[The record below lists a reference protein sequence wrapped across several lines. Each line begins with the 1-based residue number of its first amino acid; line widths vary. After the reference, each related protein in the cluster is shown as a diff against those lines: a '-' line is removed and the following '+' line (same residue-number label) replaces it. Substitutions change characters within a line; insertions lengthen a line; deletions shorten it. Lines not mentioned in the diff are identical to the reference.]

1 MALYSDVVN
10 STMNFTNIVSS
21 GIALNTYTTGRR
33 DLGTV
38 SGSVNLDLSLSNDFT
53 ATVNGNTTF
62 NITNTPATGVVGF
75 SLQLVGGGS
84 YTITFT
90 NAKYPGATAPAL
102 TSGGIDVIT
111 FITYDN
117 GTSWRGTVAM
127 KDSR

>member
-1 MALYSDVVN
+1 MANLSDVLAE
-10 STMNFTNIVSS
+10 SS
-21 GIALNTYTTGRR
+21 NKESLEFQTYKTGRR

-38 SGSVNLDLSLSNDFT
+38 SGAVNLDLSLSNDFT

-62 NITNTPATGVVGF
+62 TITNTPATGVVGF
-75 SLQLVGGGS
+75 SLQLIGGGA
-84 YTITFT
+84 YTITFG
-90 NAKYPGATAPAL
+90 NAKYPSATAPAL

-117 GTSWRGTVAM
+117 GVNWRGTLAM

>member
-10 STMNFTNIVSS
+10 STMNFSNI
-21 GIALNTYTTGRR
+21 TTTGATLSGYKTGRT
-33 DLGTV
+33 DLGTT
-38 SGSVNLDLSLSNDFT
+38 SGTVNLDLAVANDFT
-53 ATVNGNTTF
+53 ATLNGNTTF

-75 SLQLVGGGS
+75 SLQLNGGGS
-84 YTITFT
+84 YTVSFT

-117 GTSWRGTVAM
+117 GTSWRGTLAM